1 MDISTADLCDAHA
14 DELQI
19 AEPGL
24 VTMGGAPAFG
34 GPIATVQVLEDNVLV
49 RQALEEPG
57 LGRVLVID
65 GGGSLRC
72 ALLGD
77 MLATLARDNGWAGVI
92 VNGWKDKAERVV
104 KAGDWNE
111 YSIFC
116 KGGDVRI
123 KVNGMVTAELSGE
136 TPKEGVIALQLHAG
150 TPMKVEFRN
159 LRIKKLD

>member
-24 VTMGGAPAFG
+24 VTIGGAPAFG

-57 LGRVLVID
+57 QGRVLVID

-72 ALLGD
+72 ALIGD

-92 VNGWKDKAERVV
+92 VNGCVRDSRAIGTLEVGVMALATTPARAGSSGKDRETSRSPSRESPSDP
-104 KAGDWNE
+104 GRW
-111 YSIFC
+111 ST
-116 KGGDVRI
+116 RI
-123 KVNGMVTAELSGE
+123 GTASWSPRG
-136 TPKEGVIALQLHAG
+136 
-150 TPMKVEFRN
+150 R
-159 LRIKKLD
+159 

>member
-57 LGRVLVID
+57 QGRVLVID

-77 MLATLARDNGWAGVI
+77 MLARDNGWAGVI
-92 VNGWKDKAERVV
+92 VNGCVRDSQAIGVMALATHPRKSEKLGQGAREVPVTFAGVTFGPGEMVYADRDGIVV
-104 KAGDWNE
+104 AT
-111 YSIFC
+111 
-116 KGGDVRI
+116 RP
-123 KVNGMVTAELSGE
+123 L
-136 TPKEGVIALQLHAG
+136 
-150 TPMKVEFRN
+150 
-159 LRIKKLD
+159 LDQA

>member
-1 MDISTADLCDAHA
+1 VDISTADLCDAHA

-34 GPIATVQVLEDNVLV
+34 GVIATVQVLEDNVLV

-92 VNGWKDKAERVV
+92 VNGCVRDSQAIGALKVGVMALATHPRKSAKLGQGARDVQVTFAGVTFRPGQMVYADRDGIVV
-104 KAGDWNE
+104 AA
-111 YSIFC
+111 
-116 KGGDVRI
+116 RP
-123 KVNGMVTAELSGE
+123 L
-136 TPKEGVIALQLHAG
+136 
-150 TPMKVEFRN
+150 
-159 LRIKKLD
+159 LDPA

>member
-1 MDISTADLCDAHA
+1 MDISTADLCDTHA
-14 DELQI
+14 NELQI

-57 LGRVLVID
+57 LGRVLVVD

-92 VNGWKDKAERVV
+92 VNGCVRDSEAIAGLEVGMMALATHPRKSAKLGQGERDVPVTFAGVTFRPEHVV
-104 KAGDWNE
+104 YADRDGIVVAA
-111 YSIFC
+111 SP
-116 KGGDVRI
+116 
-123 KVNGMVTAELSGE
+123 L
-136 TPKEGVIALQLHAG
+136 
-150 TPMKVEFRN
+150 
-159 LRIKKLD
+159 LDPA